1 MTNAEMD
8 RAMEELRASVA
19 GSKADR
25 ELQERRDAE
34 SRTATRGQWPPVR
47 PVRIGDWTQDPNIG
61 RN

>member
-8 RAMEELRASVA
+8 QAMEELRASVA

-34 SRTATRGQWPPVR
+34 HT
-47 PVRIGDWTQDPNIG
+47 DWTQDPNIG